1 MPYEGDNMK
10 LSKLLRKDKKK
21 YIPELQ
27 LIPFIDILFV
37 LLAFFMM
44 TTTFDKEASSSIKIQ
59 LPNSTVKQVTIND
72 IIAVSIDENK
82 KIFINNSEVKIE
94 ELETKLKTELTSKN
108 RNDVVIR
115 ADKFTDYGFVVKIM
129 TIAKNAG
136 AQQLDIATEKEE

>member
-1 MPYEGDNMK
+1 
-10 LSKLLRKDKKK
+10 
-21 YIPELQ
+21 
-27 LIPFIDILFV
+27 
-37 LLAFFMM
+37 MM

-94 ELETKLKTELTSKN
+94 ELETKLKTELISKN